1 MKDSALLACGLALV
15 ACAPEL
21 PLDDGLVTS
30 PRILAVRGEPAE
42 SKPGASVTYTA
53 FVADPQGNDDISAIT
68 WDFCL
73 APKPPT
79 ENNAVSSACL
89 EAASL
94 VPAGEGTS
102 ITAATAT
109 DSCSLFGPDTP
120 PGGFRPRDPD
130 VTGGYYAPLRAALV
144 HAAPVFHQQRLLC
157 DLGDAPAEL
166 ASEFAAA
173 YVPNTNPTLLSLA
186 FSVNGSTVAPS
197 VIPPNARLRL
207 DASWAAAD
215 AETYAYYDRTA
226 QTITTRRES
235 MRVAWYV
242 SAGSLD
248 SAATGRDEDD
258 ERTTTSNVWTA
269 PATPGSSLL
278 WLVLRDSRGGVDF
291 ATYELDVSP

>member
-1 MKDSALLACGLALV
+1 MKNSALLGCGLLLA

-42 SKPGASVTYTA
+42 SKPGASAMYTA
-53 FVADPQGNDDISAIT
+53 FVADPQGNGGIPAISWA
-68 WDFCL
+68 FCI

-79 ENNAVSSACL
+79 ENNVVSSECL
-89 EAASL
+89 NPTSL

-102 ITAATAT
+102 IMAATST
-109 DSCSLFGPDTP
+109 DACSLFGPETP

-130 VTGGYYAPLRAALV
+130 VTGGYYAPLQAELA
-144 HAAPVFHQQRLLC
+144 HAAPVFHLQRLLC
-157 DLGDAPAEL
+157 DLGDAPADL

-173 YVPNTNPTLLSLA
+173 YVPNTNPSLLPLA
-186 FSVNGSTVAPS
+186 FSANGESVAPNA
-197 VIPPNARLRL
+197 VAPNARVRL
-207 DASWAAAD
+207 DASWAASD
-215 AETYAYYDRTA
+215 AETYAYYDGTT

-242 SAGSLD
+242 TAGSLD
-248 SAATGRDEDD
+248 AATTGRAEDD

-291 ATYELDVSP
+291 ATYELEVSP